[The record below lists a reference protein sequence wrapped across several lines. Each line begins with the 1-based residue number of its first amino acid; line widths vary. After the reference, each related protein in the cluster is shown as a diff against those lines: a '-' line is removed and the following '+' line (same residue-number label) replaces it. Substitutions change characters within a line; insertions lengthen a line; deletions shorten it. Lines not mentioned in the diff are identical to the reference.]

1 MSSGGSGCLAVAG
14 GVGSEVVLEGR
25 QEMTQDGYTPGF
37 AKQPLPATPPQI
49 SHISVMIRKSKQP
62 VQEWATGNFCMYW
75 RVCYYVHDIV
85 VN

>member
-62 VQEWATGNFCMYW
+62 VQEWAIFVCTGEY
-75 RVCYYVHDIV
+75 VYYVHDIV